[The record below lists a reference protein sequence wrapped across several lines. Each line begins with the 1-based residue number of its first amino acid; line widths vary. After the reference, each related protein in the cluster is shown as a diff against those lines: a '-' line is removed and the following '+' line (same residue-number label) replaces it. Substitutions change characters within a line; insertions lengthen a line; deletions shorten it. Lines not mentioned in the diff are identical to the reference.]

1 MKARPCGCFGIGRH
15 RNSCPEKILTSGGTM
30 SAMEQAKP
38 STATAPAPSVAPL
51 CQSAQQVIYNEN
63 RDALNASYDRY
74 VAETSPAS
82 EPATVR
88 LAGYTPIAE
97 SISYQPQVAQVS
109 EAPRFVD
116 PAPPPIVPTVP
127 TWYGLPCMPDE
138 ELENYGG
145 DVAAHESW
153 SPKSRRPMA
162 TVRSAIGAVRAQP
175 DLNYKGLLVNRHDP
189 SKLFHFAYIK
199 EDGSDSFQVAF
210 QVCQQRG
217 FRPVTPAD
225 FYVHSSLRGL
235 LIPDDGTANG
245 RLSLGGALKGG
256 ATVIYAQPKSEY
268 DRWRA
273 YDRRF
278 SDQIQLTAD
287 EQAARTQEALASD
300 GFAGILATA
309 TFE

>member
-1 MKARPCGCFGIGRH
+1 MIARPCGCFGIGRH

-30 SAMEQAKP
+30 STVEQ
-38 STATAPAPSVAPL
+38 TERNATQPPPPIPPPAL
-51 CQSAQQVIYNEN
+51 
-63 RDALNASYDRY
+63 
-74 VAETSPAS
+74 
-82 EPATVR
+82 EPAYIPLGGSV
-88 LAGYTPIAE
+88 P
-97 SISYQPQVAQVS
+97 YQPVVRAP
-109 EAPRFVD
+109 EAPRFAD
-116 PAPPPIVPTVP
+116 PAPTPITPVVP
-127 TWYGLPCMPDE
+127 TWYGLPCMPDD

-145 DVAAHESW
+145 DLAAHESW

-162 TVRSAIGAVRAQP
+162 TVRSAVGAVRAQP

-189 SKLFHFAYIK
+189 SKLFHFVYIK

-225 FYVHSSLRGL
+225 FFVHSSLRGL
-235 LIPDDGTANG
+235 LISDDGTATG

-256 ATVIYAQPKSEY
+256 TTVIYAQPESEY
-268 DRWRA
+268 TRWRA
-273 YDRRF
+273 HDRRF

-309 TFE
+309 KFE